1 MLISYHLM
9 TKTLKLLACKK
20 LYDLYLQQGSI
31 MEDIKLSKKGKA
43 LIKMYE
49 EMAAKG
55 IDRVDASDVYKRQ
68 GQTELEKKKS
78 IMIFN

>member
-55 IDRVDASDVYKRQ
+55 IDRLEVSIEKM
-68 GQTELEKKKS
+68 ELEKKKS